1 MKASDPSPRRRRPT
15 RDSDH
20 FGARTLRV
28 KQAQNIEW
36 PWAVVF
42 VATIVVASTAQAS
55 EGSLQLLP
63 TFTDLLGK
71 FPLLIALFVLL
82 IFFANGLLY
91 KPIFRVLDERQAR
104 TAGTRKRA
112 EQIVSSADETL
123 SNYKR
128 AVRDVR
134 EEAESDRKRQ
144 AALAREE
151 NASVTAAA
159 RAETESEMERAQRE
173 ISEALEQA
181 RQTLRADAQSLAREA
196 ASRVL
201 GRSL

>member
-1 MKASDPSPRRRRPT
+1 
-15 RDSDH
+15 
-20 FGARTLRV
+20 LRV

-104 TAGTRKRA
+104 TAGTRQRA